1 MEHLGRKQQSR
12 LAQLPRSGLSVWCIE
27 NPDSNPSFHGT
38 DVLTGKELR
47 KEAATDGVGRPGS
60 DPSCGQLVSRG
71 ETSEPEPC

>member
-27 NPDSNPSFHGT
+27 NPDSNSSFHGT

-47 KEAATDGVGRPGS
+47 KEAATDGVGAPRI
-60 DPSCGQLVSRG
+60 
-71 ETSEPEPC
+71 